1 MSALNIKKGSTSH
14 SAYDLRTSNSEVE
27 ESHTLAVIVE
37 NENADV
43 ADAMLLHAN
52 LLWLVH
58 T

>member
-1 MSALNIKKGSTSH
+1 
-14 SAYDLRTSNSEVE
+14 
-27 ESHTLAVIVE
+27 VIVE

-52 LLWLVH
+52 LLWLVY